1 MIEFRNPTKGVI
13 INRPNGTNVYKGTI
27 KDYTKEHVTPRN
39 FLKILQGEKMT
50 VGSKKTINR

>member
-13 INRPNGTNVYKGTI
+13 INRPNGTNVYKGII
-27 KDYTKEHVTPRN
+27 KDYTKEHVTPKN